1 MNKHSSRH
9 DRTGRSIQPEKFAR
23 MILSTMNTPA
33 WRALTG
39 EPALA
44 VELVE
49 AYAELDP
56 TIIRALGGDRFPP
69 MPLGLVR

>member
-1 MNKHSSRH
+1 
-9 DRTGRSIQPEKFAR
+9 